1 MEKLARAWDK
11 DAEQIGGIRGDYAA
25 GVSSTFQSAA
35 TQLRALLPLEVT
47 DEGVNVPKAAL
58 AQVMAIV
65 RLTYPVRPESLA
77 AEAIRQCNAALTQ
90 PQTEKCPE
98 DCDGFGQLI
107 GDSDGPCPACSGLE
121 PDRGG
126 AAAEKC
132 PNPDCEGGTRPN
144 GEGGWDM
151 CPDCLEAANADGGGA
166 AVAAGA
172 RGADLEGDEPSET
185 EAVARV
191 KAVMKAGRD
200 AGSGVFDSNS
210 VFRFGTHGVAALLN
224 FLERDGWE
232 VIHTGVYAQPQKWI
246 QAEAEL
252 EDQPT
257 PYAEAFRERVCPV
270 PEFPGIE
277 KEES

>member
-1 MEKLARAWDK
+1 MEDAANGKTEKGCCEVRAWTG
-11 DAEQIGGIRGDYAA
+11 EC
-25 GVSSTFQSAA
+25 S
-35 TQLRALLPLEVT
+35 P
-47 DEGVNVPKAAL
+47 
-58 AQVMAIV
+58 
-65 RLTYPVRPESLA
+65 
-77 AEAIRQCNAALTQ
+77 
-90 PQTEKCPE
+90 
-98 DCDGFGQLI
+98 GFPNYG
-107 GDSDGPCPACSGLE
+107 
-121 PDRGG
+121 GG

-257 PYAEAFRERVCPV
+257 PYARAFRERVCPV
-270 PEFPGIE
+270 PEFPSIRETAHEAIIEGGCCIQCGLPNNSETVLFHSCQAGAPADPTCPNTGHKFSHCDCDLGIE